1 MFFLVSFHQGP
12 CCCPVDE
19 VRLRLSV
26 FWPVRGVLQRFD
38 QPLGCFQRGCE
49 GHCYGRSDG
58 HAGPL
63 LECVNYSAQ
72 CSAGS
77 SASSSFRLVVRLL
90 ARLHFE
96 VRLAWLVRRCGRLR
110 FLVRSTFGHVSGVC
124 GARLLVEVICHRG
137 VSVLVL
143 DPFIF
148 HEFVFVLEI
157 LKIGTDGYR
166 CRQQTCTVNS

>member
-1 MFFLVSFHQGP
+1 M
-12 CCCPVDE
+12 
-19 VRLRLSV
+19 
-26 FWPVRGVLQRFD
+26 
-38 QPLGCFQRGCE
+38 
-49 GHCYGRSDG
+49 
-58 HAGPL
+58 
-63 LECVNYSAQ
+63 NYSAQ

-90 ARLHFE
+90 ARLHFG
-96 VRLAWLVRRCGRLR
+96 VRLAWLARRCGRLR

-148 HEFVFVLEI
+148 HEFVFVLEMEI
-157 LKIGTDGYR
+157 FENRDGRYPLPPTDLYGEQLTFVDVCGSLSLIEVWSR
-166 CRQQTCTVNS
+166 AVRLQFVLPVDSVVGWFNRPFRDIICELRGC